1 MNIGDIFFAFRG
13 TDGGLQV
20 DAQKAAE
27 AAGVTFGTT
36 FSSKLKT
43 AVAGGIGALAGA
55 GLASAISG
63 ATKLNEL
70 AGDYQVQTGANAAE
84 AKQFSGILNELF
96 KNAHQSYDEIATTLI
111 GLKTHFDISG
121 QAAATLAANILDFAE
136 ITGGT
141 GADAVERLN
150 SLVKTGVIAEGDMVA
165 VMDKLTLAHQTWGI
179 NINETLDSLVKF
191 APAMN
196 AFGMTTDQAIAW
208 MSIFNK
214 AGVDSQRVVMGFNT
228 ALQKVKS
235 PEEFNA
241 LVAQIAATP
250 DDLER
255 AKLAVSLFGAR
266 AGGALANMLRPG
278 TQSIADMAAVIGTD
292 YTGAVEKAAAVN
304 DSTFGGQAL
313 LMLHKFQGALADLGT
328 NMGEL
333 LLVFALVGP
342 RITTALLAGLG
353 GLGGLLIPKITQGLV
368 GAAGVEAWMTTGTKI
383 GTLIGGAIGPALTI
397 AAVAAVVM
405 VWDSINK
412 QLNEQAAAVGTRLT
426 EVISSQTMDQ
436 LTQDKLAIGKGIS
449 DILNMPFGGL
459 IYGDQ
464 IRALQAQL
472 DQVNAAIIAKEEA
485 LYRDSRAPG
494 AAVVDGITDG
504 ITDGTPKAIAAMKAF
519 VNDVGSVMAAG
530 FARLPMPADK
540 VMEMFG
546 GATVAAVKKAAA
558 HTGIEGMLALAAG
571 ITSAR
576 QAPLDAFDAMVAML
590 KTPMTSTQ
598 ELARLA
604 GELTSQSLADG
615 LRSHDPEIHAQAIAV
630 KREIL
635 DRLEELQTA
644 KGIGS
649 AAMDELV
656 KGLDSKDP
664 EIRKAAQTAYD
675 AVIDRLNATK
685 GAAGT
690 AGANAGTAFGDRFTA
705 TIRAKLTAIGIN
717 VGVGSGLPGSGRAEG
732 GSVRAGMPYIVGERR
747 PELFVPQTNGY
758 ILPSVPTG
766 RGVSVNIEHVEI
778 RDAHDEF
785 SLTQQ
790 LRFLASVG

>member
-1 MNIGDIFFAFRG
+1 
-13 TDGGLQV
+13 
-20 DAQKAAE
+20 
-27 AAGVTFGTT
+27 
-36 FSSKLKT
+36 
-43 AVAGGIGALAGA
+43 
-55 GLASAISG
+55 
-63 ATKLNEL
+63 
-70 AGDYQVQTGANAAE
+70 
-84 AKQFSGILNELF
+84 
-96 KNAHQSYDEIATTLI
+96 
-111 GLKTHFDISG
+111 
-121 QAAATLAANILDFAE
+121 
-136 ITGGT
+136 
-141 GADAVERLN
+141 
-150 SLVKTGVIAEGDMVA
+150 MVA
-165 VMDKLTLAHQTWGI
+165 TMDKLTLAHQSWGI

-241 LVAQIAATP
+241 LVAKIAATP

-353 GLGGLLIPKITQGLV
+353 GLGGLLIPRITESLV

-383 GTLIGGAIGPALTI
+383 GTLIGAAIGPALTI

-494 AAVVDGITDG
+494 VAAGTALVTGVADG
-504 ITDGTPKAIAAMKAF
+504 
-519 VNDVGSVMAAG
+519 VNDGVAKVNAALSLIYSTWDKI
-530 FARLPMPADK
+530 ASHLPVPADK
-540 VMEMFG
+540 VVAMFG
-546 GATVAAVKKAAA
+546 GTTVAGVKKAAA

-635 DRLEELQTA
+635 SRLEELQTA

-649 AAMDELV
+649 AAMAELV
-656 KGLDSKDP
+656 KGMESKDP
-664 EIRKAAQTAYD
+664 EIRKAAGLAYD
-675 AVIDRLNATK
+675 AVMDRLNATK
-685 GAAGT
+685 DAAGT
-690 AGANAGTAFGDRFTA
+690 AGEKAGAAFGDRFTA
-705 TIRAKLTAIGIN
+705 TIRAKLTSIGIN

-732 GSVRAGMPYIVGERR
+732 GSVRAGMPYIVGEHR

-758 ILPSVPTG
+758 ILPSVPAT
-766 RGVSVNIEHVEI
+766 REQLINIEHVEI
-778 RDAHDEF
+778 ADAHDEF

-790 LRFLASVG
+790 LRFLAAVTA